1 MSQNSEF
8 TSKPFTIYIGPNKT
22 AYYVN
27 RQILISK
34 IPYFASL
41 LSFPGLE
48 TTTTNSAHLDTSAD
62 TEDAFDMV
70 LQYVHTGKYS
80 PPGYLAS
87 SWKAQTH
94 AEVYVMADR
103 LLMEDLMT
111 VAMKQMAWTLLG
123 ALTVKKTNTYI
134 YAEKRMNEE
143 SVPIMDPEC
152 IIQVVRIIY
161 GNTKETEGL
170 LVEENDGKK
179 SEYEK
184 SASTEGGKK
193 LLAKVVMR
201 EPMRALIARY
211 CGSQLG
217 SLRETLEFFTLLQEN
232 AEFAKDLL
240 KSVSPGP
247 ALEKSTSGV
256 NGKFYDDWW

>member
-1 MSQNSEF
+1 MLQNSEF
-8 TSKPFTIYIGPNKT
+8 TSKPFTIYIGSNKT
-22 AYYVN
+22 AYHVN

-48 TTTTNSAHLDTSAD
+48 TTTTNSAHLDTSVD

-70 LQYVHTGKYS
+70 LQYVYTGKYH
-80 PPGYLAS
+80 PPEYLS
-87 SWKAQTH
+87 HPWKAQTH

-111 VAMKQMAWTLLG
+111 VAMKQMAWTLLN
-123 ALTVKKTNTYI
+123 ALAGEKKNTYI
-134 YAEKRMNEE
+134 FAEKRMKEE
-143 SVPIMDPEC
+143 TVPSMNAEC

-161 GNTKETEGL
+161 GNTKEAEGL

-179 SEYEK
+179 SEDKK
-184 SASTEGGKK
+184 SASTDGGTKPQRRV
-193 LLAKVVMR
+193 ARR

-211 CGSQLG
+211 CGGQLG
-217 SLRETLEFFTLLQEN
+217 NLRETPEFTTLLHEN
-232 AEFAKDLL
+232 SEFAKDLL
-240 KSVSPGP
+240 MSVSPGP
-247 ALEKSTSGV
+247 VLDKSSSGV